1 MKFTNTDVFNFEG
14 AIRGARN
21 PLESWDKSDSTYC
34 CYLQCKDCPLTDEQC
49 DNTPTDFVIGNDDM
63 DLLQRLVS
71 AGSDHAKFMRQ
82 IMVSV
87 DITAPLYYFKELGQY
102 KVGVTSNSTSTM
114 HKLATTPITRECFE
128 VDDTVNDA
136 VVLHDFDTFAYTAD
150 DVMDELIKDLEQLR
164 QRYLETNDKAYWK
177 ALIMILPSSW
187 LQTRTIT
194 MNYQNLRNMYF
205 QRRTHKLTE
214 WSVDFMDWID
224 TLPYAD
230 ELIKYE
236 KEK

>member
-21 PLESWDKSDSTYC
+21 PLESWDKSDSFYGC
-34 CYLQCKDCPLTDEQC
+34 GEDCDGEYFERYIIGEKD
-49 DNTPTDFVIGNDDM
+49 M
-63 DLLQRLVS
+63 SLLQRLVS

-87 DITAPLYYFKELGQY
+87 DITAPLYWWKEFDTY
-102 KVGVTSNSTSTM
+102 KVGFTSNSTSTM

-136 VVLHDFDTFAYTAD
+136 IVIQDFDTFAYTAD